1 MTSMGVVHDRI
12 GPVWSGTDHLVQTAA
27 LVSRHPGGL
36 TAGGL
41 TPGGL
46 APGGRAPGGRAPGG
60 RAPGS
65 CGVLMRAL
73 PWCRCGPSVLASDD
87 SSSAHVGPQP
97 PRGILGGG
105 RAVEGP
111 HLHHGASDA
120 GTGGAGISGGGGGS
134 DSGAGSRAGGGSDRG
149 VGGGVTG
156 PPGAGFAH
164 EPVMVREVVELLE
177 SVGPG
182 IVVDATVGAGG
193 HAAALL
199 QASPDIEV
207 VGLDADADAVQA
219 ARSRLERF
227 GGRVV
232 VRQARFDRIAE
243 VLADLAVAAGTV
255 RGVLFDLGVS
265 SPQLDQ
271 PDRGF
276 SYRSDA
282 PLDMRMDRR
291 RSRTA
296 ADVVNHWPED
306 RLAELFAEN
315 GEQRLARRIA
325 RAVVAAR
332 PLHTTGDLA
341 TVVAAAV
348 PAPAR
353 RRGHPARRVFQA
365 VRIAVNDELTVLA
378 DALPAAIDLLAP
390 GGRCVVI
397 SYHSGEDRIV
407 KAILRDAATGGCR
420 CPVGLPCVCGA
431 RPSLRLLGRSAR
443 RPTAAEIAANHR
455 AESARLRAGERLAG
469 DGGVSASD
477 PAGASGRAGAG
488 ERAGASD
495 PAGASDGAGA
505 GDPAR
510 DRAGDGPGRRRPR
523 AGDAP

>member
-1 MTSMGVVHDRI
+1 
-12 GPVWSGTDHLVQTAA
+12 
-27 LVSRHPGGL
+27 
-36 TAGGL
+36 
-41 TPGGL
+41 
-46 APGGRAPGGRAPGG
+46 
-60 RAPGS
+60 
-65 CGVLMRAL
+65 
-73 PWCRCGPSVLASDD
+73 
-87 SSSAHVGPQP
+87 
-97 PRGILGGG
+97 
-105 RAVEGP
+105 
-111 HLHHGASDA
+111 
-120 GTGGAGISGGGGGS
+120 
-134 DSGAGSRAGGGSDRG
+134 
-149 VGGGVTG
+149 
-156 PPGAGFAH
+156 
-164 EPVMVREVVELLE
+164 MVREVVELLE

-477 PAGASGRAGAG
+477 R
-488 ERAGASD
+488 
-495 PAGASDGAGA
+495 AGA
-505 GDPAR
+505 GDPAGN
-510 DRAGDGPGRRRPR
+510 RAGDGPGRRRPR
-523 AGDAP
+523 TGDAP